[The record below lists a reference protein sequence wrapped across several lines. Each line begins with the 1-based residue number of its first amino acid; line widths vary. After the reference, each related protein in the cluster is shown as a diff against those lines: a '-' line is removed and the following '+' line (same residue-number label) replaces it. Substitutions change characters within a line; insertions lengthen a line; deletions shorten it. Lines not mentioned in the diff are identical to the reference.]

1 MCGIVGYLGK
11 KNVSE
16 VLLNGLTTLEYRG
29 YDSSGIAL
37 NNGSKLQIIKSVG
50 RVKDLKEKI
59 KNEKLIDANYGI
71 AHTRWATNGGV
82 SDENAHPHNVG
93 RVTLV
98 HNGIIEN
105 ANVLRE
111 KLESDG
117 YSFKSETDTEVIAA
131 LIDEKLKENDAVKA
145 ITEATK
151 ELTGSFAL
159 VIMIDGEENKLYA
172 TRKDSPFIIGLGDDE
187 TVMASDIPAIL
198 DYTNKYMLLNTYEVA
213 VLTDKT
219 AEVYDE
225 NGKKIEKEVKETNYL
240 KEEAGKNGYPHYMLK
255 EMMEEPTVVEN
266 LINYYKDK
274 LNDLDLSE
282 YEEIHIIGCGSAMYS
297 GMIGKSLL
305 EKYADIPTKVEVAS
319 EYRYEKVLYTR
330 KTLVI
335 LISQS
340 GETADTIAAMNK
352 VKERE
357 DVDTLAIVNA
367 EYSTIANECDN
378 VLFIKAGPEIAVAT
392 TKAYILQALVL
403 TLLARETAYKKGLL
417 TEDEYQDI
425 LNQYKLLPKQ
435 IRGVLE
441 KRDLYKN
448 LAKEIYKNEDVFFIG
463 RGIDYSMSMEGSL
476 KIKEISYIH
485 SETFQAGE
493 LKHGTISLIDEGTP
507 VIAIITDKN
516 LKDKTYSNVEEVA
529 ARGAKV
535 IIVTTEDIDVYKEL
549 KIVVPT
555 VSEFIQSIL
564 VVPSLQLLAYEI
576 AVLRGCDI
584 DKPKN
589 LAKSV
594 TVE

>member
-11 KNVSE
+11 RRVSE
-16 VLLNGLTTLEYRG
+16 VLTGGLTTLEYRG
-29 YDSSGIAL
+29 YDSAGVAL
-37 NNGSKLQIIKSVG
+37 SDGNTLQIVKKVG
-50 RVKDLKEKI
+50 RVKELEEKLSSM
-59 KNEKLIDANYGI
+59 ELIDATYGI

-82 SDENAHPHNVG
+82 MDENAHPHNVG

-105 ANVLRE
+105 ANAL
-111 KLESDG
+111 KESLSKEYD
-117 YSFKSETDTEVIAA
+117 FQSETDTEVIAA
-131 LIDEKLKENDAVKA
+131 LIDKELKAKDPVIAIRDAVKQ
-145 ITEATK
+145 
-151 ELTGSFAL
+151 LTGSFAL
-159 VIMIDGEENKLYA
+159 VIMIDGESNKLYA
-172 TRKDSPFIIGLGDDE
+172 TRKDSPFIIGIGKDE
-187 TVMASDIPAIL
+187 VVMASDIPAIL
-198 DYTNKYMLLNTYEVA
+198 DYTNKYMLLDTYEVA
-213 VLTDKT
+213 ELTAHDVKIY
-219 AEVYDE
+219 AEDGAIVS
-225 NGKKIEKEVKETNYL
+225 KEVKETTYL

-255 EMMEEPTVVEN
+255 EMMEEPIVVEN
-266 LINYYKDK
+266 LINYYQDK
-274 LNDLDLSE
+274 LEKLDLSK
-282 YEEIHIIGCGSAMYS
+282 YEEIHIVACGSAMYA
-297 GMIGKSLL
+297 GMVGKSLL
-305 EKYADIPTKVEVAS
+305 EKYAHIPTTVEVAS
-319 EYRYEKVLYTR
+319 EYRYQTVLYTR

-352 VKERE
+352 VKEE
-357 DVDTLAIVNA
+357 GIDTLAIVNA
-367 EYSTIANECDN
+367 EYSTIANEADN

-392 TKAYILQALVL
+392 TKAYILQTLVL
-403 TLLARETAYKKGLL
+403 TMLARETAHNKGLL
-417 TEDEYQDI
+417 TDDEYNSLIED
-425 LNQYKLLPKQ
+425 YKEIPRQ
-435 IRGVLE
+435 IKSVLE

-448 LAKEIYKNEDVFFIG
+448 LAKEIYKHEDVFFIG

-507 VIAIITDKN
+507 VIAIITDE
-516 LKDKTYSNVEEVA
+516 LTKDKTYANVLEVV

-535 IIVTTEDIDVYKEL
+535 IIATTEKLDNYEEL
-549 KIVVPT
+549 KIVVST
-555 VSEFIQSIL
+555 TSEFVQPLL
-564 VVPSLQLLAYEI
+564 VVPGLQLLAYEI